1 MTVDDWMIVGCLNF
15 LSLYA
20 CANFLSIPKTSYTN
34 LLRLIVL
41 KRILGCYAILS
52 LSIPP
57 FSQIHRPGYC
67 ITFLYTKLTA
77 KGDFE
82 KMSCNPK
89 TQTNWLL
96 QRRARG
102 RDNTFSVVP
111 LFGIENYRKCFWG
124 LNFSKP
130 KIIEFHTHK
139 PLLCQLKM
147 SWRIAIWVLNYRAF
161 CPFVEQI

>member
-1 MTVDDWMIVGCLNF
+1 MRF
-15 LSLYA
+15 
-20 CANFLSIPKTSYTN
+20 FPFPTSP
-34 LLRLIVL
+34 
-41 KRILGCYAILS
+41 
-52 LSIPP
+52 SIPP

-77 KGDFE
+77 QGDFE

-130 KIIEFHTHK
+130 KIIGFHTHK

-147 SWRIAIWVLNYRAF
+147 SWRREARVFVSLPVLKIAIWVLNYRAF